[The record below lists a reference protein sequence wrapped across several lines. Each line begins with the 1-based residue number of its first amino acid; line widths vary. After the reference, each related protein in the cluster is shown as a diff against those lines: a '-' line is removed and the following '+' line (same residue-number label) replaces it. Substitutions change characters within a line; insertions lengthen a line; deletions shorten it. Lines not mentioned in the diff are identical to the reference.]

1 MKKIRGKKAEK
12 SRIIGTKTKLISI
25 VIPISVVL
33 IIALLAV
40 TFQVSKG
47 IILNYGNRVVKSI
60 SAANANEIKTWSQDI
75 ISTLNQV
82 KNTVEQV
89 ELDDTQTINYL
100 ASTMNKNNSFP
111 LGVYIGTDRGE
122 VLNAFDFVPPA
133 DYVVTDREWFKE
145 GVKREEFAFGA
156 AYVDAN
162 TGEFVLSAS
171 AKVKSIDGVNKVAAA
186 DIFLSEVS
194 NMVMNMKLMET
205 GTILLIDGKQ
215 NTIIAHKDKSLNAL
229 KLTEDLDNGILREI
243 TKQIN
248 NENAEV
254 FSIKDG
260 NQSYLAYLQPVDNT
274 DWLLASYV
282 SSSEVL
288 GALNE
293 LQLFISITA
302 VISIL
307 FLMLVLERAIHII
320 LKPVKKLTGTIEQI
334 TEGDFTVAL
343 TVKGRDEVAVMSKSL
358 VKFINTLQTIIT
370 EVTRMTTQFNSQAEK
385 NGKVSETL
393 SNSAK
398 IQSDSMHE
406 LNITVDEL
414 AKSVGQV
421 AENASALAMV
431 VAQTETIGKDAA
443 SQTETT
449 VQLSVQGRDDM
460 TRIKD
465 AMATVEK
472 DIKHLEMAVEEVGA
486 STVKINDIIGLIGD
500 IAEETNLLSLNAAI
514 EAARAGEAG
523 KGFAV
528 VAQEIRKLA
537 ETSAG
542 AVKNIAELIH
552 GINGLVEITVDRTKE
567 SVGSIQS
574 SSKLINNTSQT
585 FETIYNAVDNTRHL
599 VIEMIDRIKEV
610 DNVATSVA
618 AITQEQSAGAE
629 EIVATTEEL
638 LEHAKQVIENSEMV
652 GRDALELAVT
662 AENLEKEMK
671 FFRL

>member
-1 MKKIRGKKAEK
+1 MKKIRTKKAKK
-12 SRIIGTKTKLISI
+12 SRIVGTKTKLISI
-25 VIPISVVL
+25 VIPISIVL
-33 IIALLAV
+33 IIALLTV

-47 IILNYGNRVVKSI
+47 IILTYGNKVVESI

-82 KNTVEQV
+82 KNTLEQV

-111 LGVYIGTDRGE
+111 LGVYIGTDQGE

-133 DYVVTDREWFKE
+133 DYVVTDRDWYKE
-145 GVKREEFAFGA
+145 GAEREEFAFGTI
-156 AYVDAN
+156 YVDAN

-171 AKVKSIDGVNKVAAA
+171 AKVKSSDGVNQVAAA

-194 NMVMNMKLMET
+194 NMVTNMKLMET
-205 GTILLIDGKQ
+205 GTIFLIDGNQK
-215 NTIIAHKDKSLNAL
+215 TIIAHKDKSLNAL
-229 KLTEDLDNGILREI
+229 KLTEDLEDGILREI

-248 NENAEV
+248 KENGEV

-260 NQSYLAYLQPVDNT
+260 NQTYLAYLQPVDNT
-274 DWLLASYV
+274 DWLLVSYV

-293 LQLFISITA
+293 LRLFITITA

-307 FLMLVLERAIHII
+307 FLMFVLERVIHII
-320 LKPVKKLTGTIEQI
+320 LKPVKKLTGAIEQI
-334 TEGDFTVAL
+334 TDGDFTAAL
-343 TVKGRDEVAVMSKSL
+343 AVKGRDEVAVMSKSL
-358 VKFINTLQTIIT
+358 VKFIKTLQKIIS
-370 EVTRMTTQFNSQAEK
+370 EVTGMTTQLTLQAE
-385 NGKVSETL
+385 NSSKVSETL
-393 SNSAK
+393 SNSAQ

-431 VAQTETIGKDAA
+431 VSQTEAIGKDAA
-443 SQTETT
+443 RQTEIT
-449 VQLSVQGRDDM
+449 VQLSGQGREDI
-460 TRIKD
+460 TRITD
-465 AMATVEK
+465 AMAAVEK
-472 DIKHLEMAVEEVGA
+472 DINHLEMAVEEVGA
-486 STVKINDIIGLIGD
+486 STVKINDIIGLIGE

-528 VAQEIRKLA
+528 VAEEIRKLA

-552 GINGLVEITVDRTKE
+552 GINGLVENTVDRTKE
-567 SVGSIQS
+567 SVGSIQN
-574 SSKLINNTSQT
+574 SSKLVNSTSQT
-585 FETIYNAVDNTRHL
+585 FETIYTSVDNTHHL
-599 VIEMIDRIKEV
+599 VIAMMDKIKEV

-629 EIVATTEEL
+629 EILATTEEL
-638 LEHAKQVIENSEMV
+638 LEHAKQVTENSEMV

-671 FFRL
+671 FFHL